1 MCLARSK
8 NDFAAIRKECEQL
21 RLKYNAG
28 LKDEEIAY
36 RDQPDTQEVSALRK
50 WANGSPDIKAERN
63 KRLLVYAIL
72 LIIHMF
78 GALSATMLGIVCL
91 CISFVSVCR
100 MDFNSAFVFL
110 VWTSICLIAQR
121 FFISLDP
128 SYMYHEE
135 DW

>member
-72 LIIHMF
+72 LIIHM
-78 GALSATMLGIVCL
+78 
-91 CISFVSVCR
+91 
-100 MDFNSAFVFL
+100 DL
-110 VWTSICLIAQR
+110 VHHI
-121 FFISLDP
+121 ISLFIKLVLLILP
-128 SYMYHEE
+128 NAIVYNL
-135 DW
+135 